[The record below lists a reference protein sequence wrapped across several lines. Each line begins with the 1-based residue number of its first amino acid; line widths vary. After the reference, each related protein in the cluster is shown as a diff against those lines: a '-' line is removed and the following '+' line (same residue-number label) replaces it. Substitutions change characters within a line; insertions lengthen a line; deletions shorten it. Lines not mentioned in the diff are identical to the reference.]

1 LRLGGVFVLPAVG
14 AIRIAEK
21 MNDLVPSEPRIDR
34 PALER
39 IIQRAAELQ
48 TKEREIGDGL
58 SDTELMHL
66 GEEVGILPQHLKKAL
81 SEERS
86 RELAAADRGIITQF
100 LGPRRVVA
108 QRTVPGKAADTE
120 AALRDWMSEGEL
132 LQVKRR
138 YPDRTSWERREG
150 GFTSLRRAFGG
161 GGRKYVL
168 ASAAEVVT
176 RVIETDERHCH
187 VQLVADLAN
196 KRNGSLIGSS
206 ILVGGGAT
214 TTGIALVL
222 GVMVPVA
229 VIPIVLS
236 APIAALVARSHR
248 NELEKFQ
255 VALEQIL
262 DRLEHE
268 EIAVKQKLIG
278 PDVAGVGRI
287 AQEIRKNLGI

>member
-1 LRLGGVFVLPAVG
+1 VLPAVG

-108 QRTVPGKAADTE
+108 QRTVPGKATDTE

-229 VIPIVLS
+229 VIPVVLS

-262 DRLEHE
+262 DRLEHA

>member
-1 LRLGGVFVLPAVG
+1 MLPAVG
-14 AIRIAEK
+14 AIRIAEQ

-229 VIPIVLS
+229 VIPVVLS

-268 EIAVKQKLIG
+268 EIAAKQKLIG

>member
-1 LRLGGVFVLPAVG
+1 
-14 AIRIAEK
+14 
-21 MNDLVPSEPRIDR
+21 MNDLVTSEPRIDR

-66 GEEVGILPQHLKKAL
+66 GEEVGILPQHLKQAL

-120 AALRDWMSEGEL
+120 AVLRDWMSEGEL

-138 YPDRTSWERREG
+138 YPDRTSWERKEG

-229 VIPIVLS
+229 VIPVVLS

-248 NELEKFQ
+248 NEVEKFQ

>member
-1 LRLGGVFVLPAVG
+1 
-14 AIRIAEK
+14 

-138 YPDRTSWERREG
+138 YPDRTSWERKEG

-229 VIPIVLS
+229 VIPVVLS

-262 DRLEHE
+262 DRLEHA

>member
-1 LRLGGVFVLPAVG
+1 LGGVFVLPAVG

-138 YPDRTSWERREG
+138 YPDRTSWERKEG

-176 RVIETDERHCH
+176 RVIEIDERHCH

-262 DRLEHE
+262 DRLEHA

>member
-1 LRLGGVFVLPAVG
+1 LGGVFVLPAVG

-138 YPDRTSWERREG
+138 YPDRTSWERKEG

-262 DRLEHE
+262 DRLEHA

>member
-1 LRLGGVFVLPAVG
+1 MSPAVG
-14 AIRIAEK
+14 AIRIAEQ
-21 MNDLVPSEPRIDR
+21 MNDLVPTEPRIDR

-86 RELAAADRGIITQF
+86 RELAASDRGIITQF

-138 YPDRTSWERREG
+138 YPDRTSWERKEG

-229 VIPIVLS
+229 VIPVLLS
-236 APIAALVARSHR
+236 APIAALVARAHR

-268 EIAVKQKLIG
+268 DIAVKQKLIG

>member
-1 LRLGGVFVLPAVG
+1 
-14 AIRIAEK
+14 
-21 MNDLVPSEPRIDR
+21 MSDLVPAESRIDR

-48 TKEREIGDGL
+48 TKDREIGDGL

-66 GEEVGILPQHLKKAL
+66 GEEVGILPQHLRQAL

-86 RELAAADRGIITQF
+86 RELAATDHGLVTRF
-100 LGPRRVVA
+100 VGPRRVAA

-138 YPDRTSWERREG
+138 YPDRTSWERKEG
-150 GFTSLRRAFGG
+150 AFASIKRSFGA

-176 RVIETDERHCH
+176 RVMETDERHCH
-187 VQLVADLAN
+187 VQLVADLSN
-196 KRNGSLIGSS
+196 KRKGYVIGSS
-206 ILVGGGAT
+206 ILIGGGAT

-229 VIPIVLS
+229 VIPVILS
-236 APIAALVARSHR
+236 APIASLVARSHR
-248 NELEKFQ
+248 SEVEKFQ

-262 DRLEHE
+262 DRLEHQDI
-268 EIAVKQKLIG
+268 EIKQKLIG

>member
-1 LRLGGVFVLPAVG
+1 
-14 AIRIAEK
+14 

-229 VIPIVLS
+229 VIPVVLS

>member
-1 LRLGGVFVLPAVG
+1 
-14 AIRIAEK
+14 

-66 GEEVGILPQHLKKAL
+66 GEEVGILPQHLKQAL

-86 RELAAADRGIITQF
+86 RELTAADRGIITQF

-120 AALRDWMSEGEL
+120 AVLRDWMSEGEL

-196 KRNGSLIGSS
+196 TRNGSLIGSS

-229 VIPIVLS
+229 VIPVVLS

>member
-1 LRLGGVFVLPAVG
+1 VLPAVG

-229 VIPIVLS
+229 VIPVVLS

-268 EIAVKQKLIG
+268 EIAAKQKLIG